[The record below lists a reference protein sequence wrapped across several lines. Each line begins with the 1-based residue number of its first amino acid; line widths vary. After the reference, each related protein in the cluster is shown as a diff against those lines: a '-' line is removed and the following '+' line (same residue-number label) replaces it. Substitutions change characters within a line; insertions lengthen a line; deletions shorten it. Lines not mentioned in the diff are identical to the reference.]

1 MFGYQRCVSC
11 GLYHLS
17 KDLDNETCGS
27 CLSKNIKLSYVPLST
42 PQYKKLCEERLNV
55 VKYFL
60 KPTLPCYPSDVLK
73 EI

>member
-1 MFGYQRCVSC
+1 MFGYERCVSC

-27 CLSKNIKLSYVPLST
+27 CLSKDVKLPYTPLST
-42 PQYKKLCEERLNV
+42 VQYKKLYEDRLDI

-60 KPTLPCYPSDVLK
+60 QPTLPCYPSDVLRD
-73 EI
+73 I